1 MRKTSYVE
9 EKGGALRVR
18 GSRVSLDSIVHA
30 FQNGET
36 PESIVQMF
44 PTLSLEQVYGAIAH
58 YLAHQADV
66 DAYLKRGHEDFERQR
81 DESRAEDP
89 DFYRRLA
96 KAKATRTSTR

>member
-1 MRKTSYVE
+1 MTSYVE
-9 EKGGALRVR
+9 EKGGASRIP

-44 PTLSLEQVYGAIAH
+44 PTLSLEQVYGAITH

-66 DAYLKRGHEDFERQR
+66 DAYLKQGREDFERQR
-81 DESRAEDP
+81 RESRAQDP
-89 DFYRRLA
+89 DFYEQFSRL
-96 KAKATRTSTR
+96 KCPPPEQ